1 MVRKM
6 AGRLLKEQIQERG
19 GSSLS
24 NQPAK
29 FTITKS
35 QHAVLML
42 QKAAGNRAVGQMLHS
57 DANQR
62 ASISRDVP
70 KMIVPAILRSPSHSL
85 SPTIRAEMGQ
95 QFGQNFDSVQV
106 HTNAQAAASAELIN
120 AQAYTVG
127 NHIVFGANQYAPET
141 RNGKRLLAHE
151 LTHVMQQPKTIHTE
165 LTVGEP
171 DSLHEREADM
181 QSQQVLHPSS
191 SAEPVAVSKVS
202 QPVVQRSVL
211 GGVLGGVLGAVGGVV
226 LGAIAGG
233 PLGAVLGGIAGLIGG
248 AAIGDSASTRS
259 RHLTPD
265 EKTMAREVFRDSL
278 DYEEITITRDS
289 LFAAG
294 APRTIGNTIHL
305 KSSWGHFERD
315 TLDLTDQGKETLI
328 HEMAHVWQYQ
338 NGGLAYIPL
347 SLISQL
353 RAAIS
358 GGSRDA
364 AYNWREAHAAGLPW
378 EQWNPEQQA
387 AAVEDYNRLLRLTQ
401 AGSASAEDYNTL
413 ATLLPYIE
421 RLRRREGAPTF
432 GIGAPGRDILSGN
445 RSSTP

>member
-1 MVRKM
+1 MARKM
-6 AGRLLKEQIQERG
+6 AGRLSKEAIRERG
-19 GSSLS
+19 GLVPS

-29 FTITKS
+29 STVTQS
-35 QHAVLML
+35 QHAILML

-70 KMIVPAILRSPSHSL
+70 GMLVPAVLRSPSHSL
-85 SPTIRAEMGQ
+85 SPTIQTEMRQ
-95 QFGQNFDSVQV
+95 KFGHNFDSVQV
-106 HTNAQAAASAELIN
+106 HTNAQAAASAELLN

-141 RNGKRLLAHE
+141 RDGKRLLAHE
-151 LTHVMQQPKTIHTE
+151 LTHVMQQPKTTHTE

-171 DSLHEREADM
+171 DSLHEREADV
-181 QSQQVLHPSS
+181 QSQRILQPSQS
-191 SAEPVAVSKVS
+191 VAPMAVSKVS
-202 QPVVQRSVL
+202 QPVVQRSIL
-211 GGVLGGVLGAVGGVV
+211 GGVLGGVLGAIGGVA
-226 LGAIAGG
+226 LGALAGG

-278 DYEEITITRDS
+278 DYEAITITRDS

-315 TLDLTDQGKETLI
+315 TVDLTDHGKETLI
-328 HEMAHVWQYQ
+328 HEMTHVWQYQ

-353 RAAIS
+353 RAAVS

-364 AYNWREAHAAGLPW
+364 AYNWREAHAANLPW

-401 AGSASAEDYNTL
+401 AERATAEDYNTL
-413 ATLLPYIE
+413 ALLLPYIE

-432 GIGAPGRDILSGN
+432 GIGAPDRDVLSN
-445 RSSTP
+445 NQSSTP